1 MNHLHLSKKPLNFK
15 EYVKRSALEGDVS
28 TVITEDT
35 LVYCE
40 GKPVILYAR
49 LQTDLSQL
57 LASVQK
63 IKYEKNKRTTGLVT
77 ESAIFGY
84 NPRNVIRKDFCSATG
99 MAYNSPADHAIIA
112 GFGVELTKLYQ
123 EFFPETY
130 ETHSGFVDEKISPD
144 WKIKDTP
151 FTSGIVNRNNPL
163 KYHFDSGNVKNV
175 LSNMVVLKKDVQG
188 GGLAC
193 PEFDLLFECA
203 NNTVMLFDGQ
213 QILHGVTPIRKTSPN
228 AFRYSV
234 VYYTLLQMWQC
245 LPIGE
250 EIARIR
256 KIHTQRERNRAAGKV
271 DGSKLAKD
279 S

>member
-1 MNHLHLSKKPLNFK
+1 MKTLKLLRKPLELSQFK
-15 EYVKRSALEGDVS
+15 KRSALESDCS
-28 TVITEDT
+28 TFIDYDLLVTEN
-35 LVYCE
+35 
-40 GKPVILYAR
+40 GSPRILYKKLDIDTAA
-49 LQTDLSQL
+49 L
-57 LASVQK
+57 LKAVRK
-63 IKYEKNKRTTGLVT
+63 IKYEKNNRTTGLVT

-84 NPRNVIRKDFCSATG
+84 NPRNVIRKDFCSATS
-99 MAYNSPADHAIIA
+99 MAYNHPSEHALIAD
-112 GFGVELTKLYQ
+112 FGRELSRLYQ
-123 EFFPETY
+123 EYFPDIFGS
-130 ETHSGFVDEKISPD
+130 HAGFVNEKISPD

-163 KYHFDSGNVKNV
+163 KYHLDSGNVKNV

-213 QILHGVTPIRKTSPN
+213 QILHGVTPIHKTSPN

-271 DGSKLAKD
+271 DSSQLAKD
-279 S
+279 A